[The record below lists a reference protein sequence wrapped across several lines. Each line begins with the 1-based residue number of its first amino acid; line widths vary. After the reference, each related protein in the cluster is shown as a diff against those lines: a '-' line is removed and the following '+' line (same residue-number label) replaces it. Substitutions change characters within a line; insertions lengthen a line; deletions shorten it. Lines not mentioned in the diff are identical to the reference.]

1 MLTQSLGDGAH
12 LLAPTSRLNV
22 DPSVWAAPQPD
33 NSATLWNNDQV
44 ESLLLQA
51 DIYSRLGRELTAPAL
66 ALAPRHAPGVAT
78 RAAAGGGEEVAEAAV
93 GGVPSELEADGGMDV
108 EVDPS
113 LVLDA
118 GVFDAEGF
126 EADSGKD
133 VEVDPSLVLD
143 AAALVDDAGFAVQ
156 VDPIVSAS
164 AHIDA

>member
-1 MLTQSLGDGAH
+1 
-12 LLAPTSRLNV
+12 
-22 DPSVWAAPQPD
+22 
-33 NSATLWNNDQV
+33 
-44 ESLLLQA
+44 
-51 DIYSRLGRELTAPAL
+51 
-66 ALAPRHAPGVAT
+66 
-78 RAAAGGGEEVAEAAV
+78 
-93 GGVPSELEADGGMDV
+93 MDV

-143 AAALVDDAGFAVQ
+143 PAALVDDGGFAVQ